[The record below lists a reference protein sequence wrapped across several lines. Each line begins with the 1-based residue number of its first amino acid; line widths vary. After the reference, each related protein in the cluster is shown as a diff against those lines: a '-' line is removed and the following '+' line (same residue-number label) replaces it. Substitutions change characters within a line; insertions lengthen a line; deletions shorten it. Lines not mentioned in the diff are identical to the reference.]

1 VEVSP
6 EVCILEV
13 PVVVALVK
21 AAKAVKAVKAAVKFL
36 HNNM

>member
-6 EVCILEV
+6 EVCILEAL
-13 PVVVALVK
+13 VVVALVK
-21 AAKAVKAVKAAVKFL
+21 AVKAAKAAKAAVKFL